1 MIFLVQDFR
10 RNQNNHNHKINHKK
24 NDVNKNLSIN
34 SKQNTTKDTYAS
46 NSKKNTLDKKIA
58 KLKNKGNNNKLN
70 EYNKNENNTD
80 IENTQKT
87 KIEKKNNINNK
98 KKNINLEINV
108 NENPVS
114 PQDKSVFSSPSE
126 RIYIGKYVGGQKNG
140 PGKLLLPN
148 ESEYDGNFKNNEFDG
163 YGVYKTK
170 TYNYY
175 GYFTEGKKNG
185 KGKLEDLINGSVY
198 EGEFVNDKKEGYGE
212 EQYKDGSVYKGEFKN
227 GLKEGNG
234 VLILIKKKTKDDNN
248 INNNNNGNDE
258 ESVSCIY
265 KGQFKNDQI
274 CGVGRFKF
282 SNKKEYYGEWE
293 NNEIMGYG
301 MLLDGKVRH
310 FGYFSHNIKEGYG
323 VSFYEDQYYALIGKW
338 EENLLEGPSILVYL
352 YKKCDTNNNY
362 YYSNKPIIEK
372 ENIVGMYKGEIINM
386 NLGEEDIN
394 TFKNS
399 EDYQEMLDLYKNKF
413 YPDYIKCINNAYKS
427 DFEDKL

>member
-10 RNQNNHNHKINHKK
+10 RNQNNHSNKINHKK

-58 KLKNKGNNNKLN
+58 KLNNKVNNDDLN
-70 EYNKNENNTD
+70 KYDKNETNTD
-80 IENTQKT
+80 NRNTKNTKT
-87 KIEKKNNINNK
+87 DKNNINSK
-98 KKNINLEINV
+98 KRSKNLEINT
-108 NENPVS
+108 NENPSS
-114 PQDKSVFSSPSE
+114 PQDKSVFASPSE

-175 GYFTEGKKNG
+175 GYFVEGKKNG
-185 KGKLEDLINGSVY
+185 KGKLEDLVTGSVY
-198 EGEFVNDKKEGYGE
+198 EGEFADDKKNGYGE
-212 EQYKDGSVYKGEFKN
+212 EHYKNGNIYKGEFKN
-227 GLKEGNG
+227 GVKEGNG
-234 VLILIKKKTKDDNN
+234 VLIIIKKNNKDENE
-248 INNNNNGNDE
+248 NNNNNENDE
-258 ESVSCIY
+258 ENATFIY
-265 KGQFKNDQI
+265 KGQFKNDQA
-274 CGVGRFKF
+274 CGIGRYKF

-293 NNEIMGYG
+293 NNELMGYG

-310 FGYFSHNIKEGYG
+310 LGYFSHSIKEGYG
-323 VSFYEDQYYALIGKW
+323 VSFYEDQSCAFIGKW
-338 EENLLEGPSILVYL
+338 EEDLLEGPSILVYL
-352 YKKCDTNNNY
+352 NKKYDTNNNY

-372 ENIVGMYKGEIINM
+372 EIIIGMYKGEIINM

-394 TFKNS
+394 TFKSS

-413 YPDYIKCINNAYKS
+413 YPDYIKFINNGYKS
-427 DFEDKL
+427 K